1 MALPV
6 LWSLLETQLM
16 PRPSAN
22 RRHVVVASPHLA
34 QSASAAP
41 QRPREAPPGDAPE
54 LHMVKTEAREAVAQ
68 RVVPP
73 ERRRGRRI
81 MRV

>member
-6 LWSLLETQLM
+6 LWSLLATQLM

-34 QSASAAP
+34 QVASAAP
-41 QRPREAPPGDAPE
+41 QTPRKAPPGDAPE
-54 LHMVKTEAREAVAQ
+54 LHMVKAEANEAVAL

-73 ERRRGRRI
+73 ERRGSGVMRI
-81 MRV
+81 